1 MEILAGVVGGIIS
14 GLGMGGGSVLIILL
28 SLFWRSRA
36 TRCTSYEYCF
46 FCACSFD
53 FDSFKF

>member
-36 TRCTSYEYCF
+36 TRCASY
-46 FCACSFD
+46 
-53 FDSFKF
+53 